1 MGSKKKMGIRRRL
14 DKQKSRVIFYNKSW
28 NNIGRFRPDHLESTI
43 LKITGKISVLVIYS
57 LAF

>member
-43 LKITGKISVLVIYS
+43 LKITGKNSSVI
-57 LAF
+57 